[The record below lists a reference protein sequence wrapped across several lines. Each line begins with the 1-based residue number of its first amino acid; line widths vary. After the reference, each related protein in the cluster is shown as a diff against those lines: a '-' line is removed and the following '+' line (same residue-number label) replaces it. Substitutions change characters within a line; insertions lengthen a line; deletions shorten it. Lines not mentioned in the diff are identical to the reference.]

1 MARPCGN
8 WAADMR
14 SGGNSVGPGGFALL
28 GVAAVAGIA
37 LGVHGWS
44 TRHMPAALGSIGAG
58 AATTGARPGTSAA
71 AGPSARPSGSPSSPV
86 STLGPL
92 LSSQPYAQYA
102 FQVWPGRLSP
112 AARAAET
119 GLAITVRR
127 QGSGLEVSAGVSG
140 QPASAP
146 QFYPAGARVYV
157 IEASLGDDS
166 GASDYNLGDDGIVVT
181 DARGRIVR

>member
-1 MARPCGN
+1 MS
-8 WAADMR
+8 
-14 SGGNSVGPGGFALL
+14 SGSCSVGPVGRTLL
-28 GVAAVAGIA
+28 GLAAAAGIA

-44 TRHMPAALGSIGAG
+44 ARHTPAALGSIVAG
-58 AATTGARPGTSAA
+58 PATAGPRPATRSAAGPPARPSTSPTSAATTP
-71 AGPSARPSGSPSSPV
+71 
-86 STLGPL
+86 GPL
-92 LSSQPYAQYA
+92 LSSQSYAQYA
-102 FQVWPGRLSP
+102 FEVWPGRLST

-127 QGSGLEVSAGVSG
+127 QANGLEISAGVSG

-146 QFYPAGARVYV
+146 QFYPVGARVYV